1 MKNKTVTCAV
11 AVLGSCAN
19 YLWGGWDV
27 ALKTLLLFMAF
38 DYVLG
43 VMCGIKN
50 KMLSSEIAFRG
61 ILKKVTMLVVL
72 AVGVNLDCAIGTDG
86 LIRGLVCFYY
96 VGSEGISILENASEI
111 GVPIPEGLRDK
122 LLQLKDKDSE

>member
-11 AVLGSCAN
+11 AVLGSCVN

-27 ALKTLLLFMAF
+27 ALKTLLLFMLL

-43 VMCGIKN
+43 VMCGIK
-50 KMLSSEIAFRG
+50 KKELSSEVAFRG